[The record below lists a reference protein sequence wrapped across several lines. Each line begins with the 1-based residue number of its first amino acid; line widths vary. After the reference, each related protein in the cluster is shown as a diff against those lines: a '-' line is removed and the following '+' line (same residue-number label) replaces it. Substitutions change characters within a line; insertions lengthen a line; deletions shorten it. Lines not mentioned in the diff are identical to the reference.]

1 MFKGVIVPLITPFKE
16 DYTID
21 YSALKWLVQY
31 LVSREVNGLFPVS
44 TTGEF
49 IHLSFEEKIA
59 ITKTVVEEVS
69 GKVKIIPG
77 ASENTTLMVLKLA
90 KEYADLGVDGVV
102 VTPPYYFKYDFNGLW
117 RHYSVIAEKTDLP
130 ILMYNIPSLTGN
142 NIPIE
147 LVIKLAR
154 EYPNIV
160 GIKVTYDSLSYMR
173 RLILAVKQER
183 KDFSVLTGS
192 SDYLLPTLI
201 LGGDGG
207 ILALAHIAPRIC
219 TGIVKAWKDR
229 EYEKAFDL
237 YIKLSKLSEL
247 YDIATSIPSVIKTA
261 LRLLNTPIKP
271 IVRPPLKAESEEN
284 VRKIKEILRRVG
296 IENLM

>member
-21 YSALKWLVQY
+21 YNALRWLAQY
-31 LVSREVNGLFPVS
+31 LVNRGINGLFPIS

-59 ITKTVVEEVS
+59 ITKTIVEEVG
-69 GKVKIIPG
+69 GKTKIIPG
-77 ASENTTLMVLKLA
+77 ASENTTLMVLRLA
-90 KEYADLGVDGVV
+90 KEYADLGVDGIV

-117 RHYSVIAEKTDLP
+117 KHYSIIAERTDLP
-130 ILMYNIPSLTGN
+130 ILVYNIPSLTGN
-142 NIPIE
+142 NIPVE
-147 LVIKLAR
+147 LVMRLAK
-154 EYPNIV
+154 EYSNIV

-173 RLILAVKQER
+173 RLILTVKQER

-229 EYEKAFDL
+229 AYEKAFDL
-237 YIKLSKLSEL
+237 YIKLNMLSEL

-261 LRLLNTPIKP
+261 LTLLDTPIKP
-271 IVRPPLKAESEEN
+271 IVRPPLRTESEEN
-284 VRKIKEILRRVG
+284 VKKIKEILRRVG

>member
-21 YSALKWLVQY
+21 YNALKWLIQY
-31 LVSREVNGLFPVS
+31 LVSRGVNGLFPVS

-59 ITKTVVEEVS
+59 ITKIVVEEVG
-69 GKVKIIPG
+69 GKTKIIPG
-77 ASENTTLMVLKLA
+77 ASENTTLMVLRLA
-90 KEYADLGVDGVV
+90 KEYADLGVDGIV
-102 VTPPYYFKYDFNGLW
+102 VTPPYYFKYDSDGLW
-117 RHYSVIAEKTDLP
+117 RHYSIIAEKTDLP

-142 NIPIE
+142 NIPVE
-147 LVIKLAR
+147 LIMKLAK
-154 EYPNIV
+154 EYSNIV

-183 KDFSVLTGS
+183 KNFSVLTGS

-207 ILALAHIAPRIC
+207 VLALAHIAPRIC
-219 TGIVKAWKDR
+219 TDVVKAWNDR

-237 YIKLSKLSEL
+237 YIKLSMLSEL
-247 YDIATSIPSVIKTA
+247 YDVATSIPSMIKTA
-261 LRLLNTPIKP
+261 LKLLDTPIKP
-271 IVRPPLKAESEEN
+271 IVRPPLRPESEEN
-284 VRKIKEILRRVG
+284 VQKIEEILRRVG